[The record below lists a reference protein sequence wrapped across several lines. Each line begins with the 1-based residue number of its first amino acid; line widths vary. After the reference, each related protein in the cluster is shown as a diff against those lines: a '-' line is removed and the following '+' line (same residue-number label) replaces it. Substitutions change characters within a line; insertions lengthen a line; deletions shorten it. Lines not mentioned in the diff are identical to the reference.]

1 MHQVEN
7 IQEVMKKIPENLV
20 IYGYIFTVANKIQA
34 SGDKVMEGLAMRQQF
49 LLISLSLFEDY
60 APTLQELAE
69 VFGSSYQNVKRMA
82 TQLEDKNFLEIRKD
96 PIDRRKIRIILNR
109 KQFDELQGNFSNVTS
124 DFMNRLYAGISAD
137 DLQTIAK
144 SLVKINQNLDE
155 MGQN

>member
-34 SGDKVMEGLAMRQQF
+34 SGDKVMEDLTMRQQF

>member
-7 IQEVMKKIPENLV
+7 IQEVTKKIPENLV

-34 SGDKVMEGLAMRQQF
+34 SGDKVMEGLTMRQQF

>member
-34 SGDKVMEGLAMRQQF
+34 SGDKVMEGLTMRQQF

-82 TQLEDKNFLEIRKD
+82 TQLEDKNFLEI
-96 PIDRRKIRIILNR
+96 RRKIRIILNR